1 MILIGYT
8 QHLNRRTDML
18 TYANVF
24 SGNIQIMKTITF
36 RATEDKVT
44 ALDSLAEITQR
55 DRSFILNEAV
65 DQYLSLNGYHRELIE
80 EGIRQIKAGQVIDH
94 EQVKRNVAKWAS
106 KGKK

>member
-1 MILIGYT
+1 
-8 QHLNRRTDML
+8 ML
-18 TYANVF
+18 TYVNVF
-24 SGNIQIMKTITF
+24 SGNINIMKTITF
-36 RATEDKVT
+36 RAPEDKVT

-80 EGIRQIKAGQVIDH
+80 EGIRQIKAGKVIDH